1 MQNRE
6 KYSCRS
12 DIHTLWHTYRRIKNG
27 QVSHPRAQRCWLPPL
42 PVYNLMCEHCALK
55 QKDHCKLCVYT
66 ARPNSVTLPL
76 SYWRSAWPSLLDNAS
91 VLTVLLAWSHPVS
104 AGGLQNMG
112 SGNQAEG
119 FTLSLLIHQGL
130 FCSVLLY
137 KYGNSKQVLRATFQP
152 ACLGLLIQ
160 TAIWLAALINQASGV
175 DRKYFQPAGWAIK
188 SKTQQELLINSMKQS
203 TEN

>member
-27 QVSHPRAQRCWLPPL
+27 QVSHPRAQRSWLPPI
-42 PVYNLMCEHCALK
+42 PVYNLMCERCALK

-112 SGNQAEG
+112 TKLKVSRCLCLYIKAFSAVCSCINTGIQNKCCEPRS
-119 FTLSLLIHQGL
+119 SLHAWACWYRLL
-130 FCSVLLY
+130 F
-137 KYGNSKQVLRATFQP
+137 G
-152 ACLGLLIQ
+152 
-160 TAIWLAALINQASGV
+160 
-175 DRKYFQPAGWAIK
+175 
-188 SKTQQELLINSMKQS
+188 
-203 TEN
+203 